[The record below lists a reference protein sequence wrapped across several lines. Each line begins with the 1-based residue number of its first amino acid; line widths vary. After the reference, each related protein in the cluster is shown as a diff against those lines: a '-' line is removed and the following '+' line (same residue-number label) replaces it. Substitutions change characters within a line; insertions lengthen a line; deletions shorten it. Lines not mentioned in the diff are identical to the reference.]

1 MNSLTSCRLEAIHG
15 GQGGDVDIA
24 VDPEELDRLGEKGL
38 QQLYQ
43 QAAGGSKPDDVSDM
57 FAANAAARKRK
68 MQDSAPKGTKKAKET
83 FKF

>member
-1 MNSLTSCRLEAIHG
+1 M
-15 GQGGDVDIA
+15 DIA

-43 QAAGGSKPDDVSDM
+43 QAAGSSKPDDVSDM

-68 MQDSAPKGTKKAKET
+68 MQETATKVTKKPKET